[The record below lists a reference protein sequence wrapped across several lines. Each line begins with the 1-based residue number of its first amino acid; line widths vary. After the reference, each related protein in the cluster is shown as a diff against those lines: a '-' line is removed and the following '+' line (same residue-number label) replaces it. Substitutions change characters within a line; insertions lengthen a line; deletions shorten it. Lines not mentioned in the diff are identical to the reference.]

1 MELSSKMDEPGVS
14 PRVLITPR
22 AAALLRAL
30 KERYGPVLFHQSGG
44 CCDGSV
50 PLCLRQNEFRIGT
63 RDVLLAVVEDTP
75 FYVDEFHFQ
84 YLCNEQTLLDAVP
97 SQGDSFSLESA
108 DGVRFT
114 TRTICPVQP

>member
-1 MELSSKMDEPGVS
+1 MDQPPPS
-14 PRVLITPR
+14 PRVLITPQ
-22 AAALLRAL
+22 AAALLHDL

-63 RDVLLAVVEDTP
+63 RDVLLAMVEDTP

-108 DGVRFT
+108 DDMRFV

>member
-1 MELSSKMDEPGVS
+1 MDQALPS
-14 PRVLITPR
+14 PRVLITP
-22 AAALLRAL
+22 AASALLRAL

-50 PLCLRQNEFRIGT
+50 PLCLRQNEFRIGA
-63 RDVLLAVVEDTP
+63 RDVLLAMVDDTP

-84 YLCNEQTLLDAVP
+84 WLSSEQTLLDVVP

-108 DGVRFT
+108 DEMRFV
-114 TRTICPVQP
+114 TRTICPAQP